1 MTGLFG
7 ALSSRFIGPWD
18 HQAGSKGSKPF
29 IAIEKACGRRSS
41 GGPLARLRCESS
53 ILTNL
58 FSAVCVRE
66 IYQPEFFQSVLQPK
80 TPGIRRFRG
89 APPGGALR
97 RPEARIGIRKARS
110 LDRVHGGTELRPFA
124 RWASGLQQ
132 PWEGSRLQSQGLKNR
147 MCADFPSLTGC

>member
-29 IAIEKACGRRSS
+29 IAIEKARGRRSS

-53 ILTNL
+53 IRTNP

-66 IYQPEFFQSVLQPK
+66 ILSQPEFFQPK
-80 TPGIRRFRG
+80 PLGSAEPRG

-97 RPEARIGIRKARS
+97 RPEARIWMKVARS
-110 LDRVHGGTELRPFA
+110 LDRVHKGTELHSFA

-132 PWEGSRLQSQGLKNR
+132 QNWDCVCRLSGPKAQDCNLKV
-147 MCADFPSLTGC
+147 

>member
-29 IAIEKACGRRSS
+29 IAIEKARGRRSS

-89 APPGGALR
+89 APPAEPCGAPRL
-97 RPEARIGIRKARS
+97 
-110 LDRVHGGTELRPFA
+110 
-124 RWASGLQQ
+124 GL
-132 PWEGSRLQSQGLKNR
+132 G
-147 MCADFPSLTGC
+147 